1 MGFALWLVL
10 IARSIWL
17 PYRDWAVVVD
27 GEFISDSLSGGFLH
41 GVGNEFAA
49 GPGYGARESAFDQ
62 YPYQVGAEFGWTT
75 HVGYGGGDGLSS
87 FGGLGD
93 GTIGNLFA
101 YQVIARFAGKE
112 RGGAYGAEG
121 DPDSFE
127 FLAAIGQYNV

>member
-1 MGFALWLVL
+1 M
-10 IARSIWL
+10 WL
-17 PYRDWAVVVD
+17 PHRVWAASVNS
-27 GEFISDSLSGGFLH
+27 EFIADLLTCSFLY
-41 GVGNEFAA
+41 GVGNELAA
-49 GPGYGARESAFDQ
+49 GSSYGARESAFDQ
-62 YPYQVGAEFGWTT
+62 YPYQMGAEFGWTT
-75 HVGYGGGDGLSS
+75 HIGYGGGDGLSS